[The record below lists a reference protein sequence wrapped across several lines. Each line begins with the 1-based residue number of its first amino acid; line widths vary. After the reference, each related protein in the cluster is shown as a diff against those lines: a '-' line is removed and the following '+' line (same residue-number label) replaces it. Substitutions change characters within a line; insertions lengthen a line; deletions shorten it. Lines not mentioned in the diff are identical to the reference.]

1 MNDYVKCFQIGEIYY
16 FGKKIAQGKQRR
28 NSCLNVEAVPRAG
41 QGSIPIFFRK
51 EMVLEKDMVVILRI
65 LPALAKLSSMLM
77 ERLSFRFR

>member
-1 MNDYVKCFQIGEIYY
+1 MLSDWGDLLFW
-16 FGKKIAQGKQRR
+16 KKIAQGKQRQ